1 MDYKT
6 EFPDYVAIEKFV
18 KQERLVRSL
27 RLADAIARAII
38 TLRDAVNGFVER
50 ALRGSKVQWGSR
62 SSHFEKS
69 IPQD

>member
-18 KQERLVRSL
+18 KQERLERSL
-27 RLADAIARAII
+27 YLADAIARAII
-38 TLRDAVNGFVER
+38 ALRDAVNGFVER
-50 ALRGSKVQWGSR
+50 AHRGSKVLWGSR
-62 SSHFEKS
+62 SSHFERS